1 MLPFEMKE
9 RLLTVTNLGL
19 SYGDKVILRDIN
31 VIIDNVVRPGVN
43 QGQCVALLGPSG
55 CGKTQFFRCIAG
67 LQRPTTGDVEFA
79 PTGEEKTSHQPTP
92 GSVGVVQ
99 QAYPLLAHRTIQ
111 GNLDLVC
118 KDKKKISEMLV
129 RFGLEAHAD
138 KYPIQLS
145 GGQRQRVA
153 IIQQMLISDRH
164 FLLMD
169 EPFSGLDI
177 IAKDKV
183 AALISEVNLLDELNT
198 TIFTTHDLESAISI
212 ADTIWVMGR
221 EEGKVGSTIVKQ
233 YDLMTMG
240 IAWQPNASKHP
251 LFVPLLNEL
260 RDLFRTL

>member
-1 MLPFEMKE
+1 MTYQFEE
-9 RLLTVTNLGL
+9 RVLTIAGLGL

-31 VIIDNVVRPGVN
+31 LAIDNVTRPGVS

-55 CGKTQFFRCIAG
+55 CGKTQLFRCIAG
-67 LQRPTTGDVEFA
+67 LQQQTVGTITF
-79 PTGEEKTSHQPTP
+79 GETVDA
-92 GSVGVVQ
+92 GVGLVQ
-99 QAYPLLAHRTIQ
+99 QAYPLLQHRTIM
-111 GNLDLVC
+111 GNLELVC
-118 KDKKKISEMLV
+118 KDKKKIVDMLT
-129 RFGLEAHAD
+129 RFGLESHVD

-153 IIQQMLISDRH
+153 IIQQMLISNRH

-183 AALISEVNLLDELNT
+183 CELINEVNLVDELNT
-198 TIFTTHDLESAISI
+198 TIFTTHDLESAIQI

-221 EEGKVGSTIVKQ
+221 EEGKPGATIIKQ

-240 IAWQPNASKHP
+240 LAWQPNVTKHP
-251 LFVPLLNEL
+251 MFVPLLNEL
-260 RDLFRTL
+260 RDLFKTL